1 MKARR
6 TNYTVGKDILEKQS
20 LFGVYEHE
28 KAILEELHG
37 VGNVVEFVSMKTELA
52 GKNDRG
58 MHHRATEEP
67 HVYPVVQIEEETE
80 YSRLINK
87 YGMHPDVQ
95 RPTAEE
101 VYGRYNLHGL
111 ARFGEEHYK
120 GQEGIPEQEW
130 EESQREHSN
139 MGLGWEKMYKLSLLG
154 ANKLRSEAKAAG
166 LDIAPSDTKP
176 NIIERLCTAGVEVE
190 A

>member
-6 TNYTVGKDILEKQS
+6 TNYTVTKHNLEKQS
-20 LFGVYEHE
+20 LFGIYEHE
-28 KAILEELHG
+28 KLILEELHG
-37 VGNVVEFVSMKTELA
+37 IGNVTEFTSMKTELA

-58 MHHRATEEP
+58 MHHRATQEP
-67 HVYPVVQIEEETE
+67 HVYPVVLIEEEPE

-95 RPTAEE
+95 QPTAEV
-101 VYGRYNLHGL
+101 VYGRPNLHGL
-111 ARFGEEHYK
+111 AKFGEENYK
-120 GQEGIPEQEW
+120 GKEGIPEQEW
-130 EESQREHSN
+130 HESQRERSD
-139 MGLGWEKMYKLSLLG
+139 MGLDWEKKYKLSLLG
-154 ANKLRSEAKAAG
+154 ANRLRSEAKAAG